1 MLYPVKLVC
10 STDSNET
17 QVDLLDFRLTIT
29 INSQHM
35 DTVLDEARRRI
46 EKMVIEWGS
55 QDQAIPKPSSIQR
68 WQKHHSTKDAI
79 WSLVNIHPD
88 FFSKESE
95 RINISMS
102 KSILARLDSQAQKM
116 KKTRSAMIAHM
127 ALTYECDALNDYWMR
142 STE

>member
-10 STDSNET
+10 SAEGHDT
-17 QVDLLDFRLTIT
+17 QVDLLDFRRKIT
-29 INSQHM
+29 VPSQQM
-35 DTVLDEARRRI
+35 DTVLDDARRCI
-46 EKMVIEWGS
+46 EEMVIKWLSHDEP
-55 QDQAIPKPSSIQR
+55 IPKPSSIQR
-68 WQKHHSTKDAI
+68 WQKQHSTKDAI

-88 FFSKESE
+88 FFSNESE

-127 ALTYECDALNDYWMR
+127 ALTYECDALKDYWNGGN
-142 STE
+142 

>member
-10 STDSNET
+10 SAEGHET
-17 QVDLLDFRLTIT
+17 QVDLLDFRRTIT
-29 INSQHM
+29 VPSQQM
-35 DTVLDEARRRI
+35 DTVLDDARRCI
-46 EKMVIEWGS
+46 EEMVIQWASRDE
-55 QDQAIPKPSSIQR
+55 AIPKPSSIQR
-68 WQKHHSTKDAI
+68 WQKQYSTKDAI

-88 FFSKESE
+88 FFSSESE

-127 ALTYECDALNDYWMR
+127 ALTYECDALKNDWMG
-142 STE
+142 SN

>member
-10 STDSNET
+10 LAEGHKT
-17 QVDLLDFRLTIT
+17 QVDLLDFRHTIT

-35 DTVLDEARRRI
+35 DTVLDEARRCI
-46 EKMVIEWGS
+46 EEMVIKWGS
-55 QDQAIPKPSSIQR
+55 QDEAIPKPSSIQR
-68 WQKHHSTKDAI
+68 WQKQYSTKDAI

-88 FFSKESE
+88 FFSSESE

-127 ALTYECDALNDYWMR
+127 ALTYECDALNDYWIG
-142 STE
+142 SNK